1 MRFLPHFA
9 TKKNLGEQIGVH
21 DGFLG
26 RVHASFRKAARPIGR
41 TNPRVQ

>member
-9 TKKNLGEQIGVH
+9 VEEISGKQLGLH

-26 RVHASFRKAARPIGR
+26 RVHASLRGADTA
-41 TNPRVQ
+41 